1 MRKLTLCS
9 ILSITATTLCASTES
24 QVIFP
29 IPTSNYPTQNPEII
43 NTIIERA
50 QFAPFNVFVTLI
62 FFCAVFHTLF
72 FAKFL
77 DISEKLKKKSEQQK
91 SQKLFFLSKLFHLF
105 GEVEAIFALWL
116 IPLFFGY
123 LVIYGWENLSLYLD
137 NLTFKE
143 AKYVEPIFVVVI
155 MSIAATRPIIQLSS
169 DIINVFA
176 KIGGGKVAAWW
187 VSILIV
193 GPLLGS
199 LITEPAAIT
208 ICAALLSENFYKNNP
223 STTFKY
229 ATLGALLATIS
240 IGGTFTHFSAPP
252 VLMVASAWDWNTPFM
267 LANFGWKAAL
277 GILFSVIIYAFMF
290 RKEFAKMQHNTE
302 ANPLDSKRGE
312 NRIPWQIT
320 TTHVGFLIFTVF
332 TLHHPALFI
341 FAFLL
346 FLAFVDS
353 TREYQSEVN
362 IKTPLLVGLFLAAL
376 VTHGSLQAWWIEPL
390 LNNLG
395 EGEIFLG
402 TIALSA
408 FNDNAAITYLA
419 TLAPDFS
426 QRMQYLIVAA
436 AVASG
441 GLTIIANAPNPAGVA
456 ILKKHFG
463 ERVSPIKLL
472 AGAALPTIIM
482 ATFLYFF

>member
-1 MRKLTLCS
+1 MRKIILCVLVLLVAS
-9 ILSITATTLCASTES
+9 SAFCAATNSALA
-24 QVIFP
+24 FP
-29 IPTSNYPTQNPEII
+29 IATSSYPEHTNEILK
-43 NTIIERA
+43 TIIERA
-50 QFAPFNVFVTLI
+50 RFAPFNIFVTAI
-62 FFCAVFHTLF
+62 FFCAVLHTLF

-77 DISEKLKKKSEQQK
+77 DLSENLKKKADKQK
-91 SQKLFFLSKLFHLF
+91 SQKLFFLSKLFHLL

-116 IPLFFGY
+116 IPLFLGY
-123 LVIYGWENLSLYLD
+123 LAVYGWDNLAAYLD

-143 AKYVEPIFVVVI
+143 SKYVEPTFVVAI
-155 MSIAATRPIIQLSS
+155 MCIAATRPIIGLAS

-176 KIGGGKVAAWW
+176 KIGGGKVVAWW
-187 VSILIV
+187 VSILII

-208 ICAALLSENFYKNNP
+208 ICAALLSKKFYDHKP
-223 STTFKY
+223 SVAFKY

-252 VLMVASAWDWNTPFM
+252 VLMVATVWDWNTPFM
-267 LANFGWKAAL
+267 LANFGWKASL
-277 GILFSVIIYAFMF
+277 GILFSVSIYAFIF
-290 RKEFAKMQHNTE
+290 RKEFSKMQ
-302 ANPLDSKRGE
+302 E
-312 NRIPWQIT
+312 NSNATSRDDKNEIRPPWQVT
-320 TTHVGFLIFTVF
+320 AVHVGFLIFTVV

-353 TREYQSEVN
+353 TREYQSKVN
-362 IKTPLLVGLFLAAL
+362 IKTPLLVGVFLAAL

-395 EGEIFLG
+395 EGEVFLG

-426 QRMQYLIVAA
+426 PRMQYLIVAA

-463 ERVSPIKLL
+463 ERVSPVKLL
-472 AGAALPTIIM
+472 AGATLPTIVM
-482 ATFLYFF
+482 ASFLYFL